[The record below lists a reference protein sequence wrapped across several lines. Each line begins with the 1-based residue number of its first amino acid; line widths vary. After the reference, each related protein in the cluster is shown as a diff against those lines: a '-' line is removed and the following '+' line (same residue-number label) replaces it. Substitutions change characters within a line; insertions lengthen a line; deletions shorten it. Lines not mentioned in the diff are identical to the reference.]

1 MAVGLE
7 PDGDDGGGQQRAG
20 EQQRAAAH
28 QQVERS
34 LAPRAEVGRVVHR
47 VPSGVSQP
55 TSLPWRSQSNR
66 PAASAAVVST

>member
-7 PDGDDGGGQQRAG
+7 PDRDHRGGEQRARQ
-20 EQQRAAAH
+20 QQRAAAD
-28 QQVERS
+28 QQVERA
-34 LAPRAEVGRVVHR
+34 LAARAEVGRVPHR

-55 TSLPWRSQSNR
+55 TSVPWRSQSNR